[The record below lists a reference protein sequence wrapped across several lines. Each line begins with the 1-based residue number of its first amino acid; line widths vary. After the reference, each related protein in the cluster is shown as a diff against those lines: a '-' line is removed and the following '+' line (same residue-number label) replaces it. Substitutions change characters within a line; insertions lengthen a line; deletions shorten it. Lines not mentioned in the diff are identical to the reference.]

1 MKGRLTLVV
10 IFTLFGAGVL
20 NAAVTKDHRLEDLS
34 LKGFITLYHQH
45 HDFFGKAFSFQ
56 GIEGGG
62 LVNQRF
68 YLGAYTSFF
77 ASNLK
82 AEINGVQRYVWIGQ
96 AGVLSGY
103 LLKGERRIDPGFQ
116 INIGYFTLRLD
127 EERFGLFQL
136 NRADGS
142 EKGLVVAPQ
151 LFGELGLKT
160 WLKLRAGLS
169 YNFYF
174 PGDQSVINQSDL
186 NRLSFTFGI
195 VFIPSR

>member
-1 MKGRLTLVV
+1 MRSRLAFVV
-10 IFTLFGAGVL
+10 FFALLSAGVL
-20 NAAVTKDHRLEDLS
+20 KAAVTNELRHEDLS
-34 LKGFITLYHQH
+34 LKGFITIYHQH

-68 YLGAYTSFF
+68 CLGAYTSFF

-82 AEINGVQRYVWIGQ
+82 AEINGFPRYVRIGQ

-103 LLKGERRIDPGFQ
+103 LLKGERRINPGFQ
-116 INIGYFTLRLD
+116 INAGYFSIRLD
-127 EERFGLFQL
+127 EERFGLFKL
-136 NRADGS
+136 YRADES
-142 EKGLVVAPQ
+142 EDGLVVAPQ

-160 WLKLRAGLS
+160 WLKVRAGLS

-174 PGDQSVINQSDL
+174 PENKSVFNRADL
-186 NRLSFTFGI
+186 NGLSFTFGI